1 MPTTNLLLPF
11 LSAGQAQ
18 KHVTVNESLRML
30 DGIVQLAVKDAN
42 LADPPASPSDG
53 DRYIVPAAATG
64 AWTGWTN
71 SVALW
76 TDGAWLRLPPRAGW
90 MAWNLETGTLLAF
103 SGTSWAPFADLAGFV
118 PSGSSIVAKGA
129 RGGETRLRTIEH
141 LQSGLSGA
149 TVNTGLSIPNG
160 AEVFAVG
167 MRVKTAITGA
177 TSFSVGIAG
186 EVGKFGG
193 GLGIAAG
200 SWNRGG
206 IGAQF
211 FYANTPIVLT
221 SAGGNFTGGAVAL
234 SIHCVTVDPP
244 V

>member
-129 RGGETRLRTIEH
+129 LGGETRLRTIEH

-149 TVNTGLSIPNG
+149 SVATGLSIPNG

-167 MRVKTAITGA
+167 VRVKTAITGA
-177 TSFSVGIAG
+177 TSFSVGITG
-186 EVGKFGG
+186 QTSKFGS
-193 GLGIAAG
+193 GLGVAAG

-206 IGAQF
+206 IGAEF
-211 FYANTPIVLT
+211 FYADTQIRLT
-221 SAGGNFTGGAVAL
+221 SAGGNFTGGDVAL

>member
-18 KHVTVNESLRML
+18 KHVTVNEALRML
-30 DGIVQLAVKDAN
+30 DGIVQLSVIEADRV
-42 LADPPASPSDG
+42 DPPGSPSDG
-53 DRYIVPAAATG
+53 DRYLVPAAATG
-64 AWTGWTN
+64 AWSGWQN

-76 TDGAWLRLPPRAGW
+76 ADGAWLRLVPRAGW
-90 MAWNLETGTLLAF
+90 MAWNRETAQLLMF
-103 SGTSWAPFADLAGFV
+103 GGVTWAPFADLAGFV
-118 PSGSSIVAKGA
+118 PKGNAIVAQGA
-129 RGGETRLRTIEH
+129 LGSVTRLRTIEH

-149 TVNTGLSIPNG
+149 SVVTGAVIPNG

-167 MRVKTAITGA
+167 VRVKTAITGA

-186 EVGKFGG
+186 QTGKFGS
-193 GLGIAAG
+193 GLGVAAG

-206 IGAQF
+206 VGAEF
-211 FYANTPIVLT
+211 FYSDAPVVLT
-221 SAGGNFTGGAVAL
+221 GAGAFTGGAVAL

-244 V
+244 T

>member
-1 MPTTNLLLPF
+1 MPTTNLLLPY
-11 LSAGQAQ
+11 LAAGQAQ

-30 DGIVQLAVKDAN
+30 DGIVQLAVLEADR
-42 LADPPASPSDG
+42 LDPPPSPADG
-53 DRYIVPAAATG
+53 DRYLVPAAATG
-64 AWTGWTN
+64 AWSGWQN

-76 TDGAWLRLPPRAGW
+76 TDGAWIRLPPRAGW
-90 MAWNLETGTLLAF
+90 LAWNIEASALLAF
-103 SGTSWAPFADLAGFV
+103 NGTAWAPFADLAGFV
-118 PSGSSIVAKGA
+118 PRGDAIVAQGA
-129 RGGETRLRTIEH
+129 LGGATRLRTIEH

-149 TVNTGLSIPNG
+149 TVTTGLVIPNG

-167 MRVKTAITGA
+167 VRVKTAITGA
-177 TSFSVGIAG
+177 SSFSVGLSG
-186 EVGKFGG
+186 ETGKFGS
-193 GLGIAAG
+193 GLGTANG

-211 FYANTPIVLT
+211 FYSDTPIVLT
-221 SAGGNFTGGAVAL
+221 SGGGAFTGGAVAL

>member
-11 LSAGQAQ
+11 LAAGQAQ
-18 KHVTVNESLRML
+18 KHVTVNEALRML
-30 DGIVQLAVKDAN
+30 DGIVQLSVIEADR
-42 LADPPASPSDG
+42 ADPPASPSDG

-64 AWTGWTN
+64 AWSGWQN

-76 TDGAWLRLPPRAGW
+76 ADGAWLRLVPRAGW
-90 MAWNLETGTLLAF
+90 TAWNRETDELLMFGGA
-103 SGTSWAPFADLAGFV
+103 SWAPFADLAGFV
-118 PSGSSIVAKGA
+118 PKGDAIVAQGA
-129 RGGETRLRTIEH
+129 LGSVTRLRTIEH

-149 TVNTGLSIPNG
+149 SVVTGAVIPNG

-177 TSFSVGIAG
+177 TSFSVGVAG
-186 EVGKFGG
+186 QTGKFGS
-193 GLGIAAG
+193 GLGVAAG

-206 IGAQF
+206 VGAEF
-211 FYANTPIVLT
+211 FYSDTPVVLT
-221 SAGGNFTGGAVAL
+221 GAGAFTGGAVAL

-244 V
+244 T

>member
-11 LSAGQAQ
+11 LAAGQAQ
-18 KHVTVNESLRML
+18 KHVTVNEALRML
-30 DGIVQLAVKDAN
+30 DGIVQLSVIEADR
-42 LADPPASPSDG
+42 ADPPASPSDG

-64 AWTGWTN
+64 AWSGWQN

-76 TDGAWLRLPPRAGW
+76 ADGAWLRLVPRAGW
-90 MAWNLETGTLLAF
+90 TAWNRETDELLMFGGA
-103 SGTSWAPFADLAGFV
+103 SWAPFADLAGFV
-118 PSGSSIVAKGA
+118 PKGNAIVAQGA
-129 RGGETRLRTIEH
+129 LGSVTRLRTIEH

-149 TVNTGLSIPNG
+149 SVVTGAVIPNG

-186 EVGKFGG
+186 QTGKFGS
-193 GLGIAAG
+193 GLGVAAG

-206 IGAQF
+206 VGAEF
-211 FYANTPIVLT
+211 SYSDTPVVLT
-221 SAGGNFTGGAVAL
+221 GAGAFTGGAVAL

-244 V
+244 T